1 MQILV
6 WHCPPLPVYGV
17 LARRRE
23 TNKLRPLT
31 MMTVTPELRD
41 VATALLDKQKDEMDL
56 STMRMTTTRL
66 LEANAALRREL
77 EETQRH
83 FADNNEYLKSES
95 ATKDEFSAIQ
105 GKQLRRLQVEL
116 EALRGDAAAELA
128 ELRGASEIEVETVR
142 AERDSL
148 AFELEQLRQF
158 ATLKQEL
165 DATLAERNKELA
177 DLRAQLAERTREV
190 ETRVLEAREHVQQDV
205 ARKVLQ
211 NQRDMEGE
219 MQKRLDQTTVRT
231 IDENNKVVAE
241 LRFQSHSSKRL
252 LAENKRL
259 AGDKSQLQHELEN
272 NEAMLKELSRR
283 VRYYERLFAKLS
295 QQRRTEM
302 AQDLLEARALET
314 ASVVAAAAAAA
325 EAAGAARAA
334 GATEAA
340 ELPWAKRQS
349 PESTDM
355 LHGGAILPSSSL
367 SSSPWGGGWKGGG
380 NGNRNG
386 MMGRVSNDN
395 DDSSDG
401 LGAVRGG
408 QLREIND
415 QLDAF
420 LASRSV
426 EPGGSSEG
434 GSLLRS
440 VRQYNE
446 LLMQRSSPN
455 KAGGAVPV
463 GRASG
468 VGRGR
473 RGAAAANRQSP
484 RAARRLRG
492 TGAVVQAKPRETST
506 EKGAANFGGIRR

>member
-1 MQILV
+1 
-6 WHCPPLPVYGV
+6 
-17 LARRRE
+17 
-23 TNKLRPLT
+23 
-31 MMTVTPELRD
+31 MMAVTPELRD

-66 LEANAALRREL
+66 LAANAALRREL

-105 GKQLRRLQVEL
+105 GTQLRRLQVEL
-116 EALRGDAAAELA
+116 EALRGDSAAELA
-128 ELRGASEIEVETVR
+128 ALRGASEIEVETVR
-142 AERDSL
+142 VERDSL

-165 DATLAERNKELA
+165 DATLAERNEELA

-219 MQKRLDQTTVRT
+219 MQKRLDRRQCARSMRITRSWRSSASKATRQSGSSRRTSGSPGTSPSCSTNSKTMRRCSRSCRAACGTTSASSQSCPSSAARRWRRT
-231 IDENNKVVAE
+231 YSRRGRWKLPAWW
-241 LRFQSHSSKRL
+241 RPR
-252 LAENKRL
+252 
-259 AGDKSQLQHELEN
+259 GQHELQRLLDYRGRSHIPPSQLAYSTEVQPCRH
-272 NEAMLKELSRR
+272 RR
-283 VRYYERLFAKLS
+283 C
-295 QQRRTEM
+295 RRRRGTE
-302 AQDLLEARALET
+302 D
-314 ASVVAAAAAAA
+314 
-325 EAAGAARAA
+325 G
-334 GATEAA
+334 G
-340 ELPWAKRQS
+340 
-349 PESTDM
+349 
-355 LHGGAILPSSSL
+355 GGA
-367 SSSPWGGGWKGGG
+367 G
-380 NGNRNG
+380 GNRNRG
-386 MMGRVSNDN
+386 MMGSVS

-420 LASRSV
+420 LASRSI

-446 LLMQRSSPN
+446 HLLQRSSPN
-455 KAGGAVPV
+455 QTVGRAVPV

-473 RGAAAANRQSP
+473 RGAAANRQSP

-492 TGAVVQAKPRETST
+492 TGAAVKAKPRENPID
-506 EKGAANFGGIRR
+506 KGARNFGKMTF

>member
-1 MQILV
+1 
-6 WHCPPLPVYGV
+6 
-17 LARRRE
+17 
-23 TNKLRPLT
+23 
-31 MMTVTPELRD
+31 MMAVTPELRD

-66 LEANAALRREL
+66 LAANAALRREL

-105 GKQLRRLQVEL
+105 GTQLRRLQVEL
-116 EALRGDAAAELA
+116 EALRGDSAAELA
-128 ELRGASEIEVETVR
+128 ALRGASEIEVETVR
-142 AERDSL
+142 VERDSL

-165 DATLAERNKELA
+165 DATLAERNEELA

-314 ASVVAAAAAAA
+314 ARVVA
-325 EAAGAARAA
+325 AAGAARA
-334 GATEAA
+334 TEAA
-340 ELPWAKRQS
+340 GLPWAKPQS
-349 PESTDM
+349 PESTDI
-355 LHGGAILPSSSL
+355 LHRGATLPSSSL
-367 SSSPWGGGWKGGG
+367 PSSPWGGGR
-380 NGNRNG
+380 NRG
-386 MMGRVSNDN
+386 MMGSVS

-420 LASRSV
+420 LASRSI

-446 LLMQRSSPN
+446 HLLQRSSPSQTV
-455 KAGGAVPV
+455 GRAVPV

-473 RGAAAANRQSP
+473 RGAAANRQSP

-492 TGAVVQAKPRETST
+492 TGAAVKAKPRENSID
-506 EKGAANFGGIRR
+506 KGARNFGGSRR